1 MGMVVCI
8 WCRSKEDS
16 IIGIGNDIPWDE
28 IEDKKNFCDIVKDNL
43 VVMGRKTYESMS
55 DDFIN
60 TNKIFVMSN
69 NKEYEVK
76 NKKLHTLITK
86 QNELKDVEDDLYVSG
101 GSYVYELFLTG
112 KEALKPHII
121 VDCVYE
127 GELLKKEGK
136 VIKIDNLMG
145 EVEKKYRRVTPF
157 YKKGNVLS
165 SVLIRKGEFV
175 EQSVLKRII
184 GILEN
189 NAEVL

>member
-86 QNELKDVEDDLYVSG
+86 QNELKDVEEDLYVSG

-127 GELLKKEGK
+127 GEVLKKEGK

>member
-28 IEDKKNFCDIVKDNL
+28 IEDKKNFCDIVKDNI

-55 DDFIN
+55 GDFIN
-60 TNKIFVMSN
+60 TNKIYVMSN
-69 NKEYEVK
+69 NKDYEVK

-86 QNELKDVEDDLYVSG
+86 QNELKDIEEDLYVSG

-127 GELLKKEGK
+127 GEVLKKEGEI
-136 VIKIDNLMG
+136 VKIDNLMG
-145 EVEKKYRRVTPF
+145 EVEKKYRRITPF
-157 YKKGNVLS
+157 YKKGNVVS
-165 SVLIRKGEFV
+165 SVLIKKGEFV
-175 EQSVLKRII
+175 EQSVLKRIV

-189 NAEVL
+189 KAEVL

>member
-86 QNELKDVEDDLYVSG
+86 QNELKDVEEDLYVSG

-165 SVLIRKGEFV
+165 SVLIRM
-175 EQSVLKRII
+175 
-184 GILEN
+184 
-189 NAEVL
+189 